1 MEERQP
7 LILLIDDEKDF
18 KEILSAK
25 LKAAGFSVAEAGNG
39 EEGVCKA
46 KETKPDLIL
55 LDLNMPVM
63 NGAETLLRFKSDP
76 DLENFKIVFLTNYGE
91 PQKEM
96 EQVDE
101 KFAQEAGA
109 FDYIK
114 KTDDIDK
121 IIEEVKSIFYAP
133 TASDSNNR

>member
-1 MEERQP
+1 MEERQS

-18 KEILSAK
+18 REILSAK
-25 LKAAGFSVAEAGNG
+25 LKAAGFGIAEAVNG
-39 EEGVCKA
+39 KEGVSKA
-46 KETKPDLIL
+46 KEMKPDLIL

-96 EQVDE
+96 ERVDE

-109 FDYIK
+109 LDYIR
-114 KTDDIDK
+114 KTDDLDK
-121 IIEEVKSIFYAP
+121 ITEEVKNILYAP